1 MEVEDLC
8 LEAEAHTQRPG
19 GSDWLKETAN
29 RGENKMQIA
38 KPSRKWLW
46 GGGLFIILVIYFKH
60 FYFAIRKC
68 YFLKAV
74 FL

>member
-8 LEAEAHTQRPG
+8 LGAEAHTQRPG

-46 GGGLFIILVIYFKH
+46 GGGGVFSSFWLFISNTFALLLESVIS
-60 FYFAIRKC
+60 
-68 YFLKAV
+68 
-74 FL
+74 